1 LLSLEVLTLIAGR
14 TRISGGMLRDCS
26 AITWLIECL
35 MMNVEESWDENV
47 MVVDAA
53 VSSRRD
59 AQYTDEIPVATDHDW
74 SMF

>member
-1 LLSLEVLTLIAGR
+1 
-14 TRISGGMLRDCS
+14 
-26 AITWLIECL
+26 
-35 MMNVEESWDENV
+35 MMNVEESWAENV